1 MVKQGFDL
9 KPVKALIVAL
19 LTSLILVLLPKFGI
33 MTQAAT
39 EITSGITTW
48 SGEMTLTT
56 GTVTISERVQLY
68 NDTLLTVGT
77 GCILT
82 LQEGIEGNDFTLT
95 VTGTGTVT
103 VFSTSETTVEGNIVL
118 NGGTLNII
126 GHNTTSEAGEGGNAI
141 YGNIKLNGGT
151 LCATGGNAS
160 ENGEG
165 GTAIDGNIELN
176 GGTLYATGG
185 NGAGTGA
192 GGVAVNG
199 NITLNG
205 GALYA
210 TGGNG
215 AGGYAIN
222 TSSLAIFN
230 GGILSVTSGT
240 GCNDG
245 LSGLFRDSYIN
256 GSISDNK
263 FYRINDSITL
273 GHGMFYYG
281 HLLGINISNQL
292 TFTPLPTYT
301 VSTTAGTGMIATV
314 GASKVVI
321 AGSGDSVRIKYLA
334 DRGYYFP
341 SDYSVASQN
350 GVSVT
355 RDSPFW
361 ITVSGTPTADT
372 TITLPAATPQTSF
385 TVPQAVFTATGANR
399 GVLSGLTAGA
409 RYAVTGATATTFTA
423 SGETQTLENVS
434 PGTLSLVQKGNGED
448 RTDSPAQTLTVDRK
462 ATPALVGINPDRIG
476 GKGSIPTTAD
486 HEYSTD
492 GLSWTGCTG
501 ELTDLEVNTYYIRVK
516 ASEIYLASEAQT
528 ININRF
534 NPQTEATPNATFTA
548 TDEDCG
554 KIEGLIAGA
563 TYVLSGAGLSDYDI
577 TAETGGTC
585 TIASGMRAGTLKVV
599 KKGNNITTVSSAAL
613 SIPIFKPAAPNTTRA
628 TACSVRTDD
637 NGKLSGITNEME
649 YKRSDDSNWIPGT
662 GADITGLIA
671 GTYYVRYKAVGT
683 SLASEM
689 QVVVI
694 EAHIEQISVIMT
706 PVNNPEPA
714 KEEVKPIT
722 FTEKNKNGS
731 VTTITIIRNEDGTVT
746 TKTENKNPDGSTE
759 TKSETRDAKGNG
771 TLSKTKTDAD
781 GNILSKTEGTIKVNK
796 KGTETIK
803 SVTENSDGSKEE
815 KTQKTYK
822 RDADNIKKV
831 TVDTGKTDAEGNQE
845 GIKMTAFVDGLG
857 AATITEDCMFTF
869 SKPTENTS
877 DGKRN
882 EEAKNGASGAENVV
896 KEERQY
902 SLSVNGRLK
911 LLSLTSDG
919 EKFTTPENIELD
931 GMVRV
936 LRAIGKNALKGN
948 KTIKQVVIGP
958 GVTTICAGA
967 FKNCTNL
974 ELIEL
979 TGSVKKIYKNAF
991 KGIAENAR
999 FVIEASEDDFAR
1011 IVELIKASGVSDTVT
1026 FDRKSDKSDRE

>member
-1 MVKQGFDL
+1 MTKQGFDP
-9 KPVKALIVAL
+9 KPVKAIFVAL

-39 EITSGITTW
+39 EITSDTYTW
-48 SGEMTLTT
+48 SREMILLA
-56 GTVTISERVQLY
+56 GNVTINEQVQLHG
-68 NDTLLTVGT
+68 DTTLRVGT

-82 LQEGIEGNDFTLT
+82 LQEGIAGNIYTLT
-95 VTGTGTVT
+95 VTGTGTVN
-103 VFSTSETTVEGNIVL
+103 VSSTSATTVGGNIVL
-118 NGGTLNII
+118 NGGTLIII
-126 GHNTTSEAGEGGNAI
+126 GHNTTSEAIEGGNAI
-141 YGNIKLNGGT
+141 YGSIELNGGT
-151 LCATGGNAS
+151 LYATGGNGS
-160 ENGEG
+160 GNGEG
-165 GTAIDGNIELN
+165 GIAIDGNIELN
-176 GGTLYATGG
+176 GGTLYAAGG

-240 GCNDG
+240 GCNNG

-263 FYRINDSITL
+263 FYKINDSIIL
-273 GHGMFYYG
+273 GPGMFYYG

-321 AGSGDSVRIKYLA
+321 AGSGDSVSITYLA

-355 RDSPFW
+355 RDSSFW

-409 RYAVTGATATTFTA
+409 RYAVTGATAATFTA

-492 GLSWTGCTG
+492 GLSWTDCTG
-501 ELTDLEVNTYYIRVK
+501 ELTELGANTYYVRVK
-516 ASEIYLASEAQT
+516 ASGTDLASEAQAIS
-528 ININRF
+528 INSF
-534 NPQTEATPNATFTA
+534 HPEAESTPNATFTA
-548 TDEDCG
+548 TGKDCG
-554 KIEGLIAGA
+554 KLEGLISGA
-563 TYVLSGAGLSDYDI
+563 AYTISGAGLNDNI
-577 TAETGGTC
+577 TAGTDGTY
-585 TIASGMRAGTLKVV
+585 TISSGMRAGTLGVV
-599 KKGNNITTVSSAAL
+599 KKGNNSTTVSSAAL
-613 SIPIFKPAAPNTTRA
+613 SIAILKSAAPDSIRA
-628 TACSVRTDD
+628 TACSTASND
-637 NGKLSGITNEME
+637 NGILSGVTTAME
-649 YKRSDDSNWIPGT
+649 YRKSDSAVWSDGIGN
-662 GADITGLIA
+662 DVTGLA
-671 GTYYVRYKAVGT
+671 NGTYYVRVKAASST
-683 SLASEM
+683 LASDD
-689 QVVVI
+689 QTVI
-694 EAHIEQISVIMT
+694 IDAYVAPVIAT
-706 PVNNPEPA
+706 PVYTPEPA
-714 KEEVKPIT
+714 KEAAKGEAKPAI
-722 FTEKNKNGS
+722 FLRENKDGS
-731 VTTITIIRNEDGTVT
+731 ITTITIIRNADGTVT
-746 TKTENKNPDGSTE
+746 TETENKYPDGITE

-831 TVDTGKTDAEGNQE
+831 TADTKKTDTDGSLER
-845 GIKMTAFVDGLG
+845 IKMTALVDALG
-857 AATITEDCMFTF
+857 AATITESSTFT
-869 SKPTENTS
+869 P
-877 DGKRN
+877 
-882 EEAKNGASGAENVV
+882 SGATDKGNVV

-902 SLSVNGRLK
+902 SLSVNGRFK

-919 EKFTTPENIELD
+919 EKVKIPESIELD

-936 LRAIGKNALKGN
+936 LKTIGKNALKGN
-948 KTIKQVVIGP
+948 KTVREVVVRQN
-958 GVTTICAGA
+958 VTTICAGA
-967 FKNCTNL
+967 FRNCTNL

-991 KGIAENAR
+991 KGIARNAR
-999 FVIEASEDDFAR
+999 FVIDASEEDFAR
-1011 IVELIKASGVSDTVT
+1011 IVELLKASGVSDTVT
-1026 FDRKSDKSDRE
+1026 FERVQKEIV